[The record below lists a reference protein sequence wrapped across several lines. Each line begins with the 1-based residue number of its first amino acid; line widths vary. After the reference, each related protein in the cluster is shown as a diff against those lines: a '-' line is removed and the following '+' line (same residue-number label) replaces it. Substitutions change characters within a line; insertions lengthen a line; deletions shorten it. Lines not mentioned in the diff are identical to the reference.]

1 MRAEPA
7 AVTEATAATAPLV
20 KGPRWLLPAGA
31 LLLAAVLAAYLAD
44 LVTHLSYMA
53 AMRDLVVYRN
63 GGLIVR
69 HVSPAYD
76 PHHGSPLYDWT
87 GQNGV
92 QFTYPPF
99 AAVIFSVASVL
110 SWTAMRWAMTLASLA
125 ALGLSLWLVFGAL
138 GYRDRPAIRL
148 GATLGVSALALAT
161 EPVQQTLALGQ
172 VNLLLMLLVVADL
185 LTGGALTPGGRTRW
199 WHGLGI
205 GIAAGVKLTPLIF
218 IPYLLLIRRYRQAA
232 MASGVFAAT
241 VALGYAIL
249 PRDSGTYWAHGL
261 FLKANR
267 IVFLGTRGN
276 QSLRG
281 VLTRLAGSVSAGTV
295 PWIAAAVLVVVAG
308 LVAAALLY
316 RARQPVP
323 AMLACALTG
332 LLVSPLS
339 WDHHW
344 VWVAPGI
351 ALLAHLGATAARRA
365 GPGRVV
371 GGRGGPVPR
380 LRLLAAVLEPLP
392 VRPDPGGPGL
402 VRAGHLLRD
411 RQQALVPRVPLAR
424 PAAAGR
430 EQRRAGRAGLPG
442 RPGRGG
448 RAALCHGAAP
458 GPRTPQGTRKAQ
470 PVTDGTSLAGLRER
484 LVAEVLQTS
493 GIRDERIAAA
503 LRDVPRH
510 LFLPHL
516 PPEDAYLDDAI
527 VTKRDADGQP
537 ISSSSQPAIMAIM
550 LDQLTLA
557 PGQRVLEIGA
567 GTGYNAALMRHIVGP
582 SGTVVSVDIDAD
594 LADRAREHLASA
606 GYPDVTVVAADGAE
620 GYPPG
625 APYDRVIATVG
636 VSDLAPAWLHQAGPG
651 ARIVVPLDVRGS
663 QLAVAFGRSGSG
675 GHWVSRS
682 IAPCGF
688 MRMRGSLA
696 GPERTVVL
704 QPGLSV
710 MLPDGLTLADGHEVD
725 GAALA
730 AFLDEPPAG
739 FATGVRASSVQVFWG
754 LGLWLATRDRRSCG
768 VTEERPA
775 GNDPGRLARA
785 PLAGTGMAAT
795 AGIVDSGGIAVLTA
809 DERSPRPGRGR
820 ASWPWRWPGSA
831 RTAPSSAPPSPRTC
845 RPGTRQVSPARRGC
859 TWTPIRGRRRTS
871 QTRPRPAMPC

>member
-1 MRAEPA
+1 
-7 AVTEATAATAPLV
+7 V

-31 LLLAAVLAAYLAD
+31 LLLAAALAAYLAD

-76 PHHGSPLYDWT
+76 PHHGQGSSPLYDWT

-125 ALGLSLWLVFGAL
+125 ALGLSTWLVFGAL

-199 WHGLGI
+199 WHGVGI

-232 MASGVFAAT
+232 VAAGVFAAT

-295 PWIAAAVLVVVAG
+295 PWIAAAVLVGVAG
-308 LVAAALLY
+308 LAAAALLY

-351 ALLAHLGATAARRA
+351 ALLAHLGATA
-365 GPGRVV
+365 
-371 GGRGGPVPR
+371 GRGLVR
-380 LRLLAAVLEPLP
+380 TAWWAAAAVLFGVFASWPQFWNLSQS
-392 VRPDPGGPGL
+392 GL
-402 VRAGHLLRD
+402 T
-411 RQQALVPRVPLAR
+411 P
-424 PAAAGR
+424 
-430 EQRRAGRAGLPG
+430 AGLGWYAPG
-442 RPGRGG
+442 TYFATGSKPWYHEFHWHGLQLLAGNSAVLTG
-448 RAALCHGAAP
+448 LACLAALA
-458 GPRTPQGTRKAQ
+458 
-470 PVTDGTSLAGLRER
+470 V
-484 LVAEVLQTS
+484 
-493 GIRDERIAAA
+493 AAA
-503 LRDVPRH
+503 LP
-510 LFLPHL
+510 F
-516 PPEDAYLDDAI
+516 
-527 VTKRDADGQP
+527 VT
-537 ISSSSQPAIMAIM
+537 
-550 LDQLTLA
+550 
-557 PGQRVLEIGA
+557 
-567 GTGYNAALMRHIVGP
+567 
-582 SGTVVSVDIDAD
+582 
-594 LADRAREHLASA
+594 
-606 GYPDVTVVAADGAE
+606 
-620 GYPPG
+620 
-625 APYDRVIATVG
+625 
-636 VSDLAPAWLHQAGPG
+636 
-651 ARIVVPLDVRGS
+651 
-663 QLAVAFGRSGSG
+663 GR
-675 GHWVSRS
+675 
-682 IAPCGF
+682 
-688 MRMRGSLA
+688 
-696 GPERTVVL
+696 
-704 QPGLSV
+704 
-710 MLPDGLTLADGHEVD
+710 
-725 GAALA
+725 
-730 AFLDEPPAG
+730 
-739 FATGVRASSVQVFWG
+739 
-754 LGLWLATRDRRSCG
+754 
-768 VTEERPA
+768 
-775 GNDPGRLARA
+775 RLAR
-785 PLAGTGMAAT
+785 G
-795 AGIVDSGGIAVLTA
+795 
-809 DERSPRPGRGR
+809 
-820 ASWPWRWPGSA
+820 
-831 RTAPSSAPPSPRTC
+831 
-845 RPGTRQVSPARRGC
+845 
-859 TWTPIRGRRRTS
+859 
-871 QTRPRPAMPC
+871 RPREPGKISP